1 MKKILVLTTVFMALL
16 SNVFAQ
22 TLKADVEAD
31 KVPMGEVFY
40 LNLSYDGKDG
50 ASLQPD
56 LSGLQNDF
64 TVYST
69 SSSSQMNYINGQ
81 SFQQSDWDIGLL
93 PKHEGKV
100 TIPAIKVG
108 KYTSQPITIE
118 VLPAGSTV
126 AGVGKQGNVK
136 NDNQLAEATKFSVD
150 LEVDNTNPYIQQ
162 EVNAVLSIHDK
173 IGLQLTSAPQF
184 VNADNWLI
192 KELKN
197 YEVKNVNGERVIK
210 FYYAMF
216 PQKSGN
222 LELPTAKING
232 FYISAD
238 NINKHPLLQQGFNSL
253 FQFMSMDINDVFG
266 TQKPV
271 ELYSKTAQI
280 NVLPEVADY
289 GQNWWLPAEN
299 LKFEAMWTEKKP
311 LFMVGETVARE
322 IALTVLGVADTQL
335 PELSFTDD
343 KNFKLYPENPQF
355 NTEVIKD
362 KVVSQAV
369 TRVVYIPQKNGEQ
382 ILPEL
387 KLQWFNVRTKKIETA
402 VIPAEKVFVE
412 GHSVEPETKSMPA
425 ENTKTQVT
433 EQKTEKTEIT
443 PQNLVSDE
451 KIWIWVIA
459 AFLAGLLISFL
470 FRRPQTAEKKETKS
484 RTDWKSIIRC
494 NLNNKDYRALRDNLI
509 LWGNMVFKDANI
521 SNLQDLAKAVKQD
534 NFENQLQNLN
544 KILYGGENVSLDA
557 VIILQAIKNSSGHKN
572 KNEAEELLPKLYK

>member
-1 MKKILVLTTVFMALL
+1 MKKILVLTTVYMALL

-31 KVPMGEVFY
+31 KVPLGEVFY

-69 SSSSQMNYINGQ
+69 SSSSQMNY
-81 SFQQSDWDIGLL
+81 
-93 PKHEGKV
+93 
-100 TIPAIKVG
+100 
-108 KYTSQPITIE
+108 
-118 VLPAGSTV
+118 
-126 AGVGKQGNVK
+126 
-136 NDNQLAEATKFSVD
+136 
-150 LEVDNTNPYIQQ
+150 
-162 EVNAVLSIHDK
+162 
-173 IGLQLTSAPQF
+173 
-184 VNADNWLI
+184 
-192 KELKN
+192 
-197 YEVKNVNGERVIK
+197 
-210 FYYAMF
+210 
-216 PQKSGN
+216 
-222 LELPTAKING
+222 ING

-343 KNFKLYPENPQF
+343 KNFRLYPENPQF

-412 GHSVEPETKSMPA
+412 GHSVEPETKSMSA

-433 EQKTEKTEIT
+433 EQKTEKTEIA

-451 KIWIWVIA
+451 KIWIWVIV
-459 AFLAGLLISFL
+459 AFLVGLLISFL
-470 FRRPQTAEKKETKS
+470 FRRPQAVKKEENKS
-484 RTDWKSIIRC
+484 RTDWKSIIRR
-494 NLNNKDYRALRDNLI
+494 NLDNKDYRALRDNLI
-509 LWGNMVFKDANI
+509 LWGNTVFKDANI

-557 VIILQAIKNSSGHKN
+557 SIILQVIRNSSGHKN
-572 KNEAEELLPKLYK
+572 KNETEELLPKLYK